1 MPTPPMPTQAQVLQ
15 SMLAREQADLI
26 EARQKLSELEDT
38 EQLLPYYTQV
48 NTLVMFLAFI
58 VWLFLPIGK
67 FVLRRCI
74 KFSEET
80 VAELREDIA
89 KASKDTD

>member
-1 MPTPPMPTQAQVLQ
+1 MPTQVQVLQ

-48 NTLVMFLAFI
+48 NALAMFLAFI
-58 VWLFLPIGK
+58 VWLLLPVTK
-67 FVLRRCI
+67 FSLRQWI
-74 KFSEET
+74 KSSEET
-80 VAELREDIA
+80 VAELRADIA
-89 KASKDTD
+89 KASKDTN